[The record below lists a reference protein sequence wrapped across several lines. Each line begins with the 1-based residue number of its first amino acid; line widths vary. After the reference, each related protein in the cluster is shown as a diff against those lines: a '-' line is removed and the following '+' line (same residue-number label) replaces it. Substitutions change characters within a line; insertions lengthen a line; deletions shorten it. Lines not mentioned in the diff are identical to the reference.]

1 LLARNLLPGIHLL
14 IVNIQFALLEL
25 GISAQKVLLLIHRL
39 NFAVILQ
46 AEQGQALSCYL
57 VVLESH
63 WLAYLQHVVLR
74 RAVYVWPQMLSLLI
88 NGHSSSSSG
97 QL

>member
-1 LLARNLLPGIHLL
+1 LLARKFIPWIHSL
-14 IVNIQFALLEL
+14 IVNIQFTLMEL
-25 GISAQKVLLLIHRL
+25 GISAEKVLLLIRRIF
-39 NFAVILQ
+39 FAVILQ

-57 VVLESH
+57 VVLESR
-63 WLAYLQHVVLR
+63 WLVYLRHVVLR

-88 NGHSSSSSG
+88 NGPSSSSSG